1 MYRPMYSLLEY
12 SFFSLDWL
20 MTYMNSGRKS
30 SAPAEHPSEFRIS
43 MEIEFDRYYLF
54 RKVENGVSF
63 TVQDLAAVEDD
74 GYLLSGRDELVG
86 LKVVE
91 LGDRGL
97 QLVVLVVGL
106 LQLQELWRQE
116 GPELLDVLFELVVL
130 FFVLLFDKDP
140 I

>member
-1 MYRPMYSLLEY
+1 
-12 SFFSLDWL
+12 
-20 MTYMNSGRKS
+20 
-30 SAPAEHPSEFRIS
+30 